1 VVLAHSD
8 PAYAVAAR
16 RHLEMLGWEVYPA
29 NDGIEAR
36 HLAHVLNPALVVL
49 STEASDESGWLT
61 CHKLLLEQP
70 SRTVVLVAQSRAAD
84 DHAFATFVGAS
95 ALVHQR
101 DGVAALADAMLETA
115 LSTSE

>member
-29 NDGIEAR
+29 SNGMEAR
-36 HLAHVLNPALVVL
+36 RLAHVLNPALVVL
-49 STEASDESGWLT
+49 STEAPDESGWLT

-70 SRTVVLVAQSRAAD
+70 SRTVILVAKSRSAD
-84 DHAFATFVGAS
+84 DHAFAGFVGAA
-95 ALVHQR
+95 ALVDQQ

-115 LSTSE
+115 LSSTE